1 MTAWTRTIIRRMR
14 RNLRARYAAPL
25 DVRVEQDASSAR
37 VLFSDA
43 EIRFQAHNMPD
54 RQTETADFALT
65 ALSLVA
71 LSRGKNFRLNAPVS
85 RAAHEAHL
93 RYMMLWQMIAPRR
106 FAPARVECP
115 HIIPDP
121 AVAEDDNAAL
131 CLSGGLDSSYAML
144 RNPGRYRYAVLVKG
158 ADYPVDGPSGFD
170 EVRGRVKEIAT
181 LGGLQPAVVETNL
194 RRHFRDWEGL
204 HIGIMVAC
212 LQFAKGDRGRGAYAA
227 DYSAFQEA
235 LRFPWGNMRA
245 VAEALSSPV
254 FRLDHLHADTIRTDK
269 ITFLAA
275 SHPEILPFLSICF
288 ESTETAANCGQCHK
302 CQMTR
307 LGLRSMADRTMA
319 EQAEIAMFGALADPI
334 GFVRTLDPG
343 QSLDRWRSLLLRLED
358 LSRRMPEGELRR
370 EILRKR
376 DTMLRER
383 PSSASA

>member
-1 MTAWTRTIIRRMR
+1 
-14 RNLRARYAAPL
+14 
-25 DVRVEQDASSAR
+25 
-37 VLFSDA
+37 
-43 EIRFQAHNMPD
+43 
-54 RQTETADFALT
+54 
-65 ALSLVA
+65 
-71 LSRGKNFRLNAPVS
+71 
-85 RAAHEAHL
+85 
-93 RYMMLWQMIAPRR
+93 
-106 FAPARVECP
+106 
-115 HIIPDP
+115 
-121 AVAEDDNAAL
+121 
-131 CLSGGLDSSYAML
+131 
-144 RNPGRYRYAVLVKG
+144 
-158 ADYPVDGPSGFD
+158 
-170 EVRGRVKEIAT
+170 
-181 LGGLQPAVVETNL
+181 
-194 RRHFRDWEGL
+194 
-204 HIGIMVAC
+204 
-212 LQFAKGDRGRGAYAA
+212 
-227 DYSAFQEA
+227 
-235 LRFPWGNMRA
+235 MRA

-343 QSLDRWRSLLLRLED
+343 QSLDTWRSLLLRLED